1 MKIPMRI
8 KWTFHN
14 LVGHPFSGLF
24 SLFGFDVIG
33 DYIHDVTCPE
43 VLVKCSVTVTETDKS
58 SVRLIDSVEEML
70 VAYGKPVI
78 GVEELMELAASKK
91 SVTVERITTPIQETY
106 DMVKPNVE

>member
-8 KWTFHN
+8 KWAFHN
-14 LVGHPFSGLF
+14 LVGHPISGIF
-24 SLFGFDVIG
+24 FLFGFDVIG

-43 VLVKCSVTVTETDKS
+43 VLVKCSVTVTEVDK

-106 DMVKPNVE
+106 DKVKPNVE